1 LVNNLINQTQT
12 KSRLKVFSSILDKA
26 FETGRKY
33 SEGFKENMK
42 IQFDDY
48 LGNWNYVAI
57 PQNC

>member
-1 LVNNLINQTQT
+1 MNNLINQTKT
-12 KSRLKVFSSILDKA
+12 NTGLKVFCSILNKS

-33 SEGFKENMK
+33 AKDFKENMK

-48 LGNWNYVAI
+48 LGNWNYVAV

>member
-1 LVNNLINQTQT
+1 VNNLINQTKT
-12 KSRLKVFSSILDKA
+12 NTGLKVFCSILNKS

-33 SEGFKENMK
+33 AKDFKENMK

-48 LGNWNYVAI
+48 LGNWNYVAV